1 MQNAITSFL
10 SKLLQEIGL
19 LLGFHKVNATAYH
32 LQIDCLV
39 ERFNQTLIDM
49 LAKRAEQNGKN
60 WDEKLPFVLFAYR
73 STSPKWMK

>member
-10 SKLLQEIGL
+10 SKLLQEIGV

-32 LQIDCLV
+32 LQTDCLV

-49 LAKRAEQNGKN
+49 LAKRAEQMARIGTKNYPLCFLLIGLHHPNG
-60 WDEKLPFVLFAYR
+60 
-73 STSPKWMK
+73 